1 MSGANSTQAGW
12 PGAIRLLHWISAVMI
27 ITMLAVGSIMVRV
40 DDTGI
45 RFDLY
50 QSHKALGIVVLSV
63 TSLRLLTRLVLAPRG
78 LAIPGPRWQ
87 SFTAS
92 VAHIALYLLIAA
104 VALSGWTMAS
114 ATPLPVPTSV
124 FGLFD
129 LPAIVPRD
137 LETYK
142 LAKVWHGW
150 LTKALLGVAL
160 LHVLAALKHH
170 FVDRDHVLRRMI
182 GGRP

>member
-1 MSGANSTQAGW
+1 MSGAEHPQAVW
-12 PGAIRLLHWISAVMI
+12 PGAVRLLHWISAVMI
-27 ITMLAVGSIMVRV
+27 ITMLVVGTIMVRV

-50 QSHKALGIVVLSV
+50 QSHKAFGFVVLSV
-63 TSLRLLTRLVLAPRG
+63 TFLRLLTRLTLAPRG
-78 LAIPGPRWQ
+78 PVIPGARWQ
-87 SFTAS
+87 SLAAS
-92 VAHIALYLLIAA
+92 FAHGALYLLIVA

-114 ATPLPVPTSV
+114 ATPLPIPTSV

-142 LAKVWHGW
+142 LAKTLHGW
-150 LTKALLGVAL
+150 LTKALLAVAL
-160 LHVLAALKHH
+160 LHVTAALKHH
-170 FVDRDHVLRRMI
+170 VIDRDNVLRRMI
-182 GGRP
+182 GGGT

>member
-1 MSGANSTQAGW
+1 MNGVDHPQAGW
-12 PGAIRLLHWISAVMI
+12 PGAVRLLHWISAVMI
-27 ITMLAVGSIMVRV
+27 ITMLAVGTIMVRV

-50 QSHKALGIVVLSV
+50 QSHKAFGIVVLSV
-63 TSLRLLTRLVLAPRG
+63 TILRLLTRLVLAPRG
-78 LAIPGPRWQ
+78 PAVAGPRWQ
-87 SFTAS
+87 SLAAS
-92 VAHIALYLLIAA
+92 VAHGTLYLLIVA

-114 ATPLPVPTSV
+114 ATPLPIPTSV

-129 LPAIVPRD
+129 LPAIVQRD

-142 LAKVWHGW
+142 LAKTWHGW
-150 LTKALLGVAL
+150 LTKALPAVVL

-170 FVDRDHVLRRMI
+170 VIDRDNVLRRMI
-182 GGRP
+182 GGGT

>member
-1 MSGANSTQAGW
+1 MSGNESPQEVW
-12 PGAIRLLHWISAVMI
+12 PGAVRLLHWISAVMI
-27 ITMLAVGSIMVRV
+27 IAMLAVGTIMVRV
-40 DDTGI
+40 NDTGI

-50 QSHKALGIVVLSV
+50 QSHKAFGIVVLSV
-63 TSLRLLTRLVLAPRG
+63 TALRLLTRLMLAPRG
-78 LAIPGPRWQ
+78 PAVPGPRWQ
-87 SFTAS
+87 SFAAS
-92 VAHIALYLLIAA
+92 AAHGALYLLIAG

-124 FGLFD
+124 FGLFE

-142 LAKVWHGW
+142 LAKTWHGW
-150 LTKALLGVAL
+150 LTKALLAVVL

-170 FVDRDHVLRRMI
+170 VINRDDVLRRMI
-182 GGRP
+182 GGGR

>member
-1 MSGANSTQAGW
+1 MSGREPPQAGW

-27 ITMLAVGSIMVRV
+27 ITMLTVGTIMVRV

-50 QSHKALGIVVLSV
+50 QSHKAFGIAVLSMTLV
-63 TSLRLLTRLVLAPRG
+63 RLLTRLVLAPRG
-78 LAIPGPRWQ
+78 PAVPGPRWQ
-87 SFTAS
+87 SLAAS
-92 VAHIALYLLIAA
+92 AAHGALYVLIVA

-114 ATPLPVPTSV
+114 ATPLPIPTSV
-124 FGLFD
+124 FGMFD

-142 LAKVWHGW
+142 LAKTWHGW
-150 LTKALLGVAL
+150 LTKALFAVAL
-160 LHVLAALKHH
+160 LHVAAALKHH
-170 FVDRDHVLRRMI
+170 FVDRDSVLSRMI
-182 GGRP
+182 RGGS

>member
-1 MSGANSTQAGW
+1 MSGREPPQAGW
-12 PGAIRLLHWISAVMI
+12 PGAVRLLHWISAVMI
-27 ITMLAVGSIMVRV
+27 ITMLTVGTIMVRV

-50 QSHKALGIVVLSV
+50 QSHKAFGIAVLSMTLV
-63 TSLRLLTRLVLAPRG
+63 RLLTRLVLAPRG
-78 LAIPGPRWQ
+78 PAVPGPRWQ
-87 SFTAS
+87 SLAAS
-92 VAHIALYLLIAA
+92 AAHGALYVLIVA

-114 ATPLPVPTSV
+114 ATPLPIPTSV

-142 LAKVWHGW
+142 LAKTWHGW
-150 LTKALLGVAL
+150 LTKALFAVAL
-160 LHVLAALKHH
+160 LHVAAALKHH
-170 FVDRDHVLRRMI
+170 FVDRDSVLSRMI
-182 GGRP
+182 RGGS

>member
-1 MSGANSTQAGW
+1 MNANAVRPAGW
-12 PGAIRLLHWISAVMI
+12 PGIVRLLHWISSVTI
-27 ITMLAVGSIMVRV
+27 IAMLIVGTVMVRI

-50 QSHKALGIVVLSV
+50 QAHKAFGIVVLSV
-63 TSLRLLTRLVLAPRG
+63 TVLRLMLRVVVAPYAPAVPGSRWKATMVSTAHLMLYG
-78 LAIPGPRWQ
+78 LI
-87 SFTAS
+87 
-92 VAHIALYLLIAA
+92 VAVI
-104 VALSGWTMAS
+104 VSGWAMVS
-114 ATPLPVPTSV
+114 ATPMPIPTSV

-142 LAKVWHGW
+142 LARNWHGW
-150 LTKALLGVAL
+150 LTKALVAMVL

-170 FVDRDHVLRRMI
+170 FVDRDNVLRRMI
-182 GGRP
+182 QRQS

>member
-1 MSGANSTQAGW
+1 MSGAGLPQAGW

-27 ITMLAVGSIMVRV
+27 ITMLAVGTIMVRV

-50 QSHKALGIVVLSV
+50 QSHKAFGIVVLSV
-63 TSLRLLTRLVLAPRG
+63 TVLRLLTRLMLAPCG
-78 LAIPGPRWQ
+78 PAVPGPQWQ
-87 SFTAS
+87 SFAAS
-92 VAHIALYLLIAA
+92 VAHVALYLLIVA

-114 ATPLPVPTSV
+114 ATPLPIPTSV

-129 LPAIVPRD
+129 LPAIVQRD

-142 LAKVWHGW
+142 LAKTWHGW
-150 LTKALLGVAL
+150 LTKALLAVVL
-160 LHVLAALKHH
+160 LHVLAGLKHH
-170 FVDRDHVLRRMI
+170 FINRDNVLRRMI
-182 GGRP
+182 GGGK

>member
-1 MSGANSTQAGW
+1 MSGAEAPQAVW

-27 ITMLAVGSIMVRV
+27 ITMLAVGTIMVRV

-45 RFDLY
+45 RFELY
-50 QSHKALGIVVLSV
+50 QSHKAFGIVVLAV
-63 TSLRLLTRLVLAPRG
+63 TILRLLTRLALAPRG
-78 LAIPGPRWQ
+78 PAVPGPRWQ
-87 SFTAS
+87 SLAAS
-92 VAHIALYLLIAA
+92 CAHVALYLLIVA

-114 ATPLPVPTSV
+114 ATPLPIPTSV

-142 LAKVWHGW
+142 LAKSWHGW
-150 LTKALLGVAL
+150 LTKALLAVAL

-170 FVDRDHVLRRMI
+170 FVDRDHVLARMI
-182 GGRP
+182 GGES